1 MTTVLAAAKRGRPID
16 DEKLEHVL
24 VVATEEFAKRGYR
37 AVTMREVAR
46 LADVSTRTL
55 YNRFEDKL
63 SLFTACIDTGAGAFP
78 SLVLSHD
85 GDIRDQLVGFVSAVN
100 SHLSME
106 PNLHMGM
113 LVYRDGPDFPEIRR
127 AAKQNQET
135 YLLRPLARFLR
146 AVGLENSKDDKKAI
160 VFLNMATSEWQR
172 RIVFGDPPLNSAE
185 IAAHAELVT
194 DLFLNG
200 A

>member
-1 MTTVLAAAKRGRPID
+1 MTTVVTAAKRGRPV
-16 DEKLEHVL
+16 ERQKMEHVL
-24 VVATEEFAKRGYR
+24 AVATEEFAKRGYR
-37 AVTMREVAR
+37 AVTMRDVAR

-63 SLFTACIDTGAGAFP
+63 SLFTACIDAGAGAFP
-78 SLVLSHD
+78 SLDLSYE
-85 GDIRDQLVGFVSAVN
+85 GDIRGQLVSFVSAVN
-100 SHLSME
+100 SHLSAE
-106 PNLHMGM
+106 PNLHMGV
-113 LVYRDGPDFPEIRR
+113 LVYREGPDFPEIRR

-135 YLLRPLARFLR
+135 YLLRPLARLLR
-146 AVGLENSKDDKKAI
+146 AAGLENSKDDKKAV
-160 VFLNMATSEWQR
+160 VFLNMATSQWQR
-172 RIVFGDPPLNSAE
+172 RIIFGDPPMSAEE